1 MKYNPLRPGGIVLT
15 GVSGYVAA
23 SLLAPACGKTL
34 NVDTLTLT
42 AHPPCTY
49 ESNNAALRKIRRDAR
64 LSEVIATLDG
74 ALIAFDLFSKTDQ
87 RIDPSAL
94 PNLDYNALQ
103 PVTLILLAES
113 LNKGLITEKELL
125 LITFAQRET
134 PVSAKCDKVYVGP

>member
-1 MKYNPLRPGGIVLT
+1 MRSNPLRPGGIVLT
-15 GVSGYVAA
+15 GVSGCVAA
-23 SLLAPACGKTL
+23 SLLAPAYGKTL
-34 NVDTLTLT
+34 SVDALTLT
-42 AHPPCTY
+42 ATPPCTY

-74 ALIAFDLFSKTDQ
+74 ALIPFDLFSKTDQ
-87 RIDPSAL
+87 RIDRSAL
-94 PNLDYNALQ
+94 PNLDYNAVQ

-134 PVSAKCDKVYVGP
+134 PASAKCDKVYVGP